1 MTVLI
6 ITEKP
11 SQGRAFGKALGAAPG
26 KPGNFEGEDFII
38 VSARGHLYELA
49 PPEQQVDPSL
59 ASQYQTWDITKL
71 PWDHTQMA
79 FKNVPM
85 KGVSAELKTIQQAA
99 KGATEIAIGTDVDP
113 SGEGGLIAGNII
125 VELGLDT
132 GRKLTRMYFTDE
144 AASSVQKAFRERKQ
158 IPSIQEFDEY
168 RKASYRSNWDF
179 LSMQFTRVAT
189 VCAAQ
194 RAVLRQGRLKSAMLL
209 IVGDQ
214 LKAYHEYVRKP
225 FFQNRFRDEHGVMYV
240 NPDEPRHDTKDAVDM
255 SVYTASPVVVDAKT
269 MKSTKP
275 PRLLDLA
282 ALSARLSGKS
292 FKADQVLKVYQAMYE
307 AGIVSYPRTEDKHIT
322 TEQFNEMLPIVDAI
336 AGVVGV
342 SSDLLTVRT
351 PRKTHVK
358 DTGAHGAN
366 RPGMTVP
373 KSLDAVEQA
382 FGKLGRLI
390 YEEVSRSFLAMFA
403 EDYQYEAQEGHLQLY
418 PDFKGSAAVPKLRG
432 WKDVFFEDKDDDED
446 DDATAGQGT
455 NAEPFILEGA
465 NQRPPHPT
473 MKWLMKQL
481 ERRDVGT
488 GATRTSTYAEVTN
501 QKTKFPLM
509 AESRGKLTL
518 AETGEMA
525 YRMLPNTKIGDLSAT
540 EQVFNTMDAIAQGK
554 TTAEQELGIVADW
567 VKHDIDVMQVNAKQM
582 HQDLGLT
589 PQAQAKEKATGTW
602 NGQEVSFS
610 REWGGVRFTD
620 QQVADLLAGKEIS
633 FEAVS
638 KRTGNSYTATGKLAE
653 QEYKG
658 RRFVGFKPDFGP
670 KKDANGN
677 EIPPSSWC
685 KVQFSDAQIDDLK
698 NGKGVTSDQFVS
710 KKGKKFTATV
720 HWKEE
725 KGQKRL
731 VPSFG

>member
-49 PPEQQVDPSL
+49 PPEQQVDASL
-59 ASQYQTWDITKL
+59 VSAYQNWDTANL

-125 VELGLDT
+125 LELGLDA

-158 IPSIQEFDEY
+158 IASVQDFDEY

-189 VCAAQ
+189 VSAAQ

-214 LKAYHEYVRKP
+214 LKAYTEYVRKP
-225 FFQNRFRDEHGVMYV
+225 FFQNRFRDDHGVMYV
-240 NPDEPRHDTKDAVDM
+240 NPEEPRHDTQDAVDT
-255 SVYTASPVVVDAKT
+255 SKYATSSVVVDSKT

-322 TEQFNEMLPIVDAI
+322 SEQFKEMLPIVDAI
-336 AGVVGV
+336 AGVAGV
-342 SSDLLTVRT
+342 DPAILTVRS

-366 RPGMTVP
+366 RPGMSVP
-373 KSLDAVEQA
+373 KSLEAVEQA

-403 EDYQYEAQEGHLQLY
+403 EDYQYEAQEGHLQQY
-418 PDFKGSAAVPKLRG
+418 PEFMGAAAVPKVRG
-432 WKDVFFEDKDDDED
+432 WKDVFFEDTDED
-446 DDATAGQGT
+446 DEEDTSVGLGST
-455 NAEPFILEGA
+455 AEPFIHEGA

-509 AESRGKLTL
+509 AEARGKLTL
-518 AETGEMA
+518 TETGDMG
-525 YRMLPNTKIGDLSAT
+525 YRILPNTKIGDLTAT
-540 EQVFNTMDAIAQGK
+540 EQVFNTMDEIAVGK
-554 TTAEQELGIVADW
+554 TSADQELGVVADW
-567 VKHDIDVMQVNAKQM
+567 VAHDIDVMKTNAAQM

-589 PQAQAKEKATGTW
+589 PQAQAKEKATGMW
-602 NGQEVSFS
+602 NGQDVSFS

-620 QQVADLLAGKEIS
+620 DQVAQLLAGQEIS

-638 KRTGNSYTATGKLAE
+638 KRTGNTYTATGKLAE
-653 QEYKG
+653 QEFKG

-677 EIPPSSWC
+677 EVPPSSWC
-685 KVQFSDAQIDDLK
+685 KVQFTDAQVADLQA
-698 NGKGVTSDQFVS
+698 GKGVKSDQFVS